1 MRQFFS
7 IVFILTTR
15 LLFSQDATVTWF
27 KNIDTLSYKLFNT
40 KDKIPKECYAVVGIY
55 KLKEIANPDEICAL
69 GCVGKK
75 GVPRI
80 RLNWIAKDDKK
91 HIIISTTTSGRGIF
105 NHYYYFDYEKGK
117 LNVNEIVFR
126 YSLTFGQTI
135 QKTNSKEYKLEQEVD
150 LNNRE

>member
-15 LLFSQDATVTWF
+15 LLFSQDTTVTWF
-27 KNIDTLSYKLFNT
+27 KNINTLSYKLFNT
-40 KDKIPKECYAVVGIY
+40 KDKIPKECYVVVGIY
-55 KLKEIANPDEICAL
+55 KLKEIANPDELRAL

-80 RLNWIAKDDKK
+80 RLNWISKDDKK
-91 HIIISTTTSGRGIF
+91 HIIISTTTGGRGIF
-105 NHYYYFDYEKGK
+105 NNYYYFDNENGK

-126 YSLTFGQTI
+126 YSLTFQQTI
-135 QKTNSKEYKLEQEVD
+135 QQINLKEYRLKQEVN
-150 LNNRE
+150 LNN